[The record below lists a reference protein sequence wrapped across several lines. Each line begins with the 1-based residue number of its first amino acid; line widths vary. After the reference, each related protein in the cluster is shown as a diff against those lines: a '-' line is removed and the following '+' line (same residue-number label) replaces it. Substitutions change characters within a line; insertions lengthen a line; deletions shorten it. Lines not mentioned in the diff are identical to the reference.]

1 MENQPAQN
9 NHVVIDGTKVIGVVA
24 SFHAFFLIIFGLFFT
39 LGGFLPLILNIQ
51 SLSLDKETTAVVAQ
65 VSQHR
70 NSDGDLRCTA
80 NFSYKIGEHSYIGES
95 NKCGL
100 VKSQQ
105 IKVKYNSNNPEKSSF
120 ASESFEGFIIGVLFS
135 IIGVAIMI
143 VGIVILASKRKR
155 SLNSDEDGDGL
166 MNDNKPATEEQ
177 KILIE
182 TGFRDLGVFHQMSAS
197 ITQAEAREIIK
208 NLEAQQKTRKEL

>member
-9 NHVVIDGTKVIGVVA
+9 NHAVIDGTKVIGVVA

-39 LGGFLPLILNIQ
+39 LGGFLPLITNIQ
-51 SLSLDKETTAVVAQ
+51 SLSLDKEATAIVAQ
-65 VSQHR
+65 VNQHR

-100 VKSQQ
+100 AKGQQ
-105 IKVKYNSNNPEKSSF
+105 IKIKYNSNNPEESSF
-120 ASESFEGFIIGVLFS
+120 ASESFEGFVIGALFSLIGV
-135 IIGVAIMI
+135 IIMI
-143 VGIVILASKRKR
+143 IGIVILTSKRKR
-155 SLNSDEDGDGL
+155 SLNSDKDGDGL
-166 MNDNKPATEEQ
+166 MNDSKPATKEQ
-177 KILIE
+177 KLLIE
-182 TGFRDLGVFHQMSAS
+182 TGFRDLGVFHQISDS

-208 NLEAQQKTRKEL
+208 NIEAQQKTRKGL